1 MGGTPQPQ
9 AWGILPQFWDSA
21 GGFHPTSPQ
30 TADAILFAMGAAGEH
45 PPDTQAVI
53 VTRAGERRPIPG
65 PAELMAE
72 DGSIRRVEGEL
83 PPDLPPGYHELR
95 PQGSGRA
102 IRLIV
107 SPGACH
113 LPEGLRASG
122 LALQLYALRSARSW
136 GIGDLGDLRRFAGW
150 ARTAGISM
158 LLLNPLH
165 AASPGL
171 PQQPSPYFP
180 SSRRYRN
187 PIYLRLE
194 EVPGAR
200 RLADRLAPLSHKGRA
215 LNGRRS
221 IDRDAVWRVKLE
233 GLELLWSGFR
243 GDPRFRRYCAREG
256 ASLDRYAS
264 FCALA
269 ERHGPSWR
277 SWPRV
282 VGQPGGPA
290 VAAFVREQSARVDFH
305 RWLQWLLEEQLGR
318 AGTAASLIADL
329 AVGVDPDGAD
339 AWAWQELL
347 ASGVR
352 IGAPPDAFAPGG
364 QDWGLSPF
372 DPWKLRAAGYEPF
385 IQVLR
390 AAFRHGGGIRLDHVM
405 GLFRL
410 YWIPQGMAAS
420 EGAYVRY
427 PARELLE
434 ILALESHRARAF
446 VVGEDLGTVE
456 DETREELARRQVLS
470 YRLLWFEDR
479 PPSAYPRQALAAVT
493 THDLPTIAGAWTGAD
508 LRAQRAAGIEANQ
521 AEQERMVR
529 RLQEAT
535 GLDRQAPLE
544 EVIPAA
550 YRALAASPCNLVAA
564 TLEDALAVEERPNM
578 PATRG
583 QWPNWSLA
591 LPSTLEQIVRDPRV
605 VRLLEVLKRR

>member
-1 MGGTPQPQ
+1 MPAEGRVLRQVDAHLLAAVVEEAELDPLRGLREDREVGALAVEARSERIGLAQPHAHATPSSKSTRSGCGLSDSGNAAYDIAGRMGGTPQPQ

-233 GLELLWSGFR
+233 ALELLWSGFR

-256 ASLDRYAS
+256 AALDRYAS
-264 FCALA
+264 FCALV

-277 SWPRV
+277 SWPREL
-282 VGQPGGPA
+282 GQPGGPA
-290 VAAFVREQSARVDFH
+290 
-305 RWLQWLLEEQLGR
+305 
-318 AGTAASLIADL
+318 
-329 AVGVDPDGAD
+329 
-339 AWAWQELL
+339 
-347 ASGVR
+347 
-352 IGAPPDAFAPGG
+352 
-364 QDWGLSPF
+364 
-372 DPWKLRAAGYEPF
+372 AAGYEPF

-479 PPSAYPRQALAAVT
+479 PLSAYPRHALAAVT

-535 GLDRQAPLE
+535 GLDRRAPLE